1 MKKLILALLVAAG
14 LSATAQD
21 VSVLLSGQQTN
32 STLWWGSNS
41 VVVLNR
47 LGANQSFTALS
58 LSSNLAYIATNDTTF
73 SPKTT
78 LGVVAGFYS
87 ASVGTNTYT
96 LQRAYLTTGPWDAW
110 TNFSL
115 FNPASGRVQS
125 NYTLTIGDYHYFKV
139 SDITNAAAAA
149 CASNYLSFHQK

>member
-115 FNPASGRVQS
+115 LNPGATKVQS

-139 SDITNAAAAA
+139 SDITNASGGASV
-149 CASNYLSFHQK
+149 SNYLSFHQK